1 MRNLCIL
8 AVLALPSVAAQ
19 AQSAAPV
26 EPAPSLSA
34 AECAV
39 WARETSF
46 AQSVATHDTTAF
58 AEHLHPQ
65 AVFGAK
71 QPRPTRGRDA
81 IAESWAGLIAGT
93 KVILHWYPAMV
104 AIGGESDIAYANG
117 KRDFETMPAKIPVFY
132 GVYPS
137 IGHGGTYNQDNGGA
151 FGVAAVAWLKWQL
164 MNDTSAKGRGYFVGA
179 NCGICTDANWQ
190 VQSRGLP

>member
-104 AIGGESDIAYANG
+104 AIGGESDIAYSSG
-117 KRDFETMPAKIPVFY
+117 PALYEAVDPKASPRYRI
-132 GVYPS
+132 
-137 IGHGGTYNQDNGGA
+137 GA
-151 FGVAAVAWLKWQL
+151 FQSVWHKGADGTWRVLFDDGIAPQPATDADVAAFHA
-164 MNDTSAKGRGYFVGA
+164 GRKPCPQA
-179 NCGICTDANWQ
+179 
-190 VQSRGLP
+190 